1 MVIMVIP
8 ESHLGGLQLGV
19 GNKLILKNM
28 EQKMYWKKGFYD
40 TPIEGSVEITV
51 EYWQE
56 LIEGNSAGKLIAE
69 DAEGYPILVEYK
81 YDIEDVRK
89 MKVSEIQQFD
99 KSKDV
104 NSFEFDGK
112 SEWLDK
118 STRVGLFN
126 SISIE
131 EKAGMTDT
139 ALWLDGMK
147 HIIRIPDAL
156 AMLNTIE
163 IYAINCYNV
172 TQSHIAAVNAL
183 TSIEEIEGYDYKVG
197 YPVKLSFPG

>member
-1 MVIMVIP
+1 
-8 ESHLGGLQLGV
+8 
-19 GNKLILKNM
+19 M

-40 TPIEGSVEITV
+40 TPIEGGVEISLA
-51 EYWQE
+51 YWQE
-56 LIEGNSAGKLIAE
+56 LIEGNSAGKLIVE
-69 DAEGYPILVEYK
+69 DEKGYPILVEIQ

-99 KSKDV
+99 KSNNV
-104 NSFEFDGK
+104 NSFDFGGK
-112 SEWLDK
+112 SVWLDK

-139 ALWLDGMK
+139 AIWFDGVK
-147 HIIRIPDAL
+147 HVVAIMDAL
-156 AMLNTIE
+156 AMLKAIE
-163 IYAINCYNV
+163 MYAINCYNV

-183 TSIEEIEGYDYKVG
+183 NSIEEIEAYDFRTG
-197 YPVKLSFPG
+197 YPAKLSFEG

>member
-1 MVIMVIP
+1 
-8 ESHLGGLQLGV
+8 
-19 GNKLILKNM
+19 
-28 EQKMYWKKGFYD
+28 MYWKAGFHD
-40 TPIEGSVEITV
+40 TPQDGGVEISL

-56 LIEGNSAGKLIAE
+56 LLEGNSAGKLIVE
-69 DAEGYPILVEYK
+69 NDEGYPELVEYR

-104 NSFEFDGK
+104 NSFDFEGK
-112 SEWLDK
+112 SVWLNK

-126 SISIE
+126 SISIQ

-139 ALWLDGMK
+139 ALWLDGIK

-156 AMLNTIE
+156 ALLNAIE

-172 TQSHIAAVNAL
+172 TQGHIAAVNAL
-183 TSIEEIEGYDYKVG
+183 NSIEEIQSYDFRTG
-197 YPVKLSFPG
+197 YPTKLSFEG

>member
-1 MVIMVIP
+1 
-8 ESHLGGLQLGV
+8 
-19 GNKLILKNM
+19 M

-40 TPIEGSVEITV
+40 TPIEGSVEISLA
-51 EYWQE
+51 YWQE
-56 LIEGNSAGKLIAE
+56 LIEGNSAGKLIVE
-69 DAEGYPILVEYK
+69 DEKGYPILVEYK

-99 KSKDV
+99 KSNNV
-104 NSFEFDGK
+104 NSFEFSGK
-112 SEWLDK
+112 SAWLDK

-139 ALWLDGMK
+139 AIWLDGVR
-147 HIIRIPDAL
+147 HIIPIPDAL
-156 AMLNTIE
+156 AMLKAIE
-163 IYAINCYNV
+163 LYAINCYNV

-183 TSIEEIEGYDYKVG
+183 TSIEEIESYDYKAS
-197 YPVKLSFPG
+197 YPMKLSFEG

>member
-1 MVIMVIP
+1 
-8 ESHLGGLQLGV
+8 
-19 GNKLILKNM
+19 M
-28 EQKMYWKKGFYD
+28 EQKMYWKNGFYD
-40 TPIEGSVEITV
+40 TPQDGRVEISV

-56 LIEGNSAGKLIAE
+56 LLAGQSAGKQIAE
-69 DAEGYPILVEYK
+69 NEKGYPILVEYE

-104 NSFEFDGK
+104 NSFDFDGK
-112 SEWLDK
+112 STWLDK

-139 ALWLDGMK
+139 ALWLNGVK
-147 HIIRIPDAL
+147 HIIHIPDAM
-156 AMLNTIE
+156 AMLKAIE
-163 IYAINCYNV
+163 MYAINCYNV

-183 TSIEEIEGYDYKVG
+183 NSIEEIEAYDFKTG
-197 YPVKLSFPG
+197 YPAKLSFPG

>member
-1 MVIMVIP
+1 
-8 ESHLGGLQLGV
+8 
-19 GNKLILKNM
+19 M
-28 EQKMYWKKGFYD
+28 EQKMYWKAGFYD
-40 TPIEGSVEITV
+40 TPIEGSVEISV
-51 EYWQE
+51 DYWLE
-56 LIEGNSAGKLIAE
+56 LIEGNSSGKLIME
-69 DAEGYPILVEYK
+69 NAEGYPILVEYK

-99 KSKDV
+99 KSNNV
-104 NSFEFDGK
+104 NSFEFSGK
-112 SEWLDK
+112 SAWLDK

-139 ALWLDGMK
+139 VLWLDGMK

-172 TQSHIAAVNAL
+172 TQGHIAAVNAL
-183 TSIEEIEGYDYKVG
+183 NSIEEIQSYDFRTG
-197 YPVKLSFPG
+197 YPTKLSFEG